1 MERETRGTLVQFFK
15 ILANESRLKIL
26 GILARQESSVG
37 ELAAYL
43 KLREPTV
50 SHHLAKLKD
59 MDLVDMH
66 PEGTTHLYRLNSEAL
81 QAMSKEI
88 FTPERIASLADE
100 MDWEI
105 WEHKVLRSFL
115 EGDRLV
121 RIPATR
127 KKRLVVLRWLVDKF
141 EAGVKY
147 PERTVNEIIKR
158 HHPDSATLRREFII
172 NGLMERKNGVY
183 WRL

>member
-15 ILANESRLKIL
+15 TLANESRLKIL

-43 KLREPTV
+43 DLREPTI

-100 MDWEI
+100 MGGEKRVY
-105 WEHKVLRSFL
+105 HKRAH
-115 EGDRLV
+115 G
-121 RIPATR
+121 A
-127 KKRLVVLRWLVDKF
+127 KKRRVLASVAR
-141 EAGVKY
+141 
-147 PERTVNEIIKR
+147 I
-158 HHPDSATLRREFII
+158 
-172 NGLMERKNGVY
+172 RKSQ
-183 WRL
+183 